1 MSNAL
6 VISGGGS
13 KGAFAV
19 GAIEKLREVDIEFQ
33 IVSGTSTGALIAP
46 LVVTDEIQLLRSMYS
61 SVTTQDIIR
70 ERSGFEFLLSD
81 SIYDTNPVWS
91 LINSFITPARY
102 EKIMRS
108 TTELYLTTVDLQ
120 SGEIVYWTQP
130 PRNYKHIDSREV
142 LMRAMLASASMPV
155 FMPDVQIDASGHQYV
170 DGGLREIAPFK
181 IAIDNGATDIYS
193 IVLSPE
199 NPSPSVKTYDNIPET
214 LLRVIELFER
224 EIVENDVETAVLY
237 NKAISYI
244 HGMKETAQGLL
255 SQSQF
260 NQLFNDPQ
268 NPDPFVD
275 KRLVKLWI
283 IRPDY
288 ELPASTLEFSPF
300 IMSQMMEM
308 GRQAAEKALNGRPLF
323 T

>member
-1 MSNAL
+1 MKNAL

-19 GAIEKLREVDIEFQ
+19 GAIEKLRDAGIEFQ
-33 IVSGTSTGALIAP
+33 VVSGTSTGSLIAP
-46 LVVTDEIQLLRSMYS
+46 LVVTDEIQLLRSMYT

-70 ERSGFEFLLSD
+70 ERPNFEFLLSD

-102 EKIMRS
+102 DEIMHS

-130 PRNYKHIDSREV
+130 TRNYKHIDSREV

-155 FMPDVQIDASGHQYV
+155 FMPDVQINPGGHQYV
-170 DGGLREIAPFK
+170 DGGVREIAPFK
-181 IAIDNGATDIYS
+181 VVIDNGATDIYS

-199 NPSPSVKTYDNIPET
+199 NPSPSEKRYNNIPET

-224 EIVENDVETAVLY
+224 EIVENDIETAVLY
-237 NKAISYI
+237 NRAISYI
-244 HGMKETAQGLL
+244 RGVNETAKRLL
-255 SQSQF
+255 SQSQYDQIF
-260 NQLFNDPQ
+260 NATQ
-268 NPDPFVD
+268 NPDPFID
-275 KRLVKLWI
+275 KRLMNLWI
-283 IRPDY
+283 IRPDH

-300 IMSQMMEM
+300 IMSQMMAM
-308 GRQAAEKALNGRPLF
+308 GRQAAENALNRSPLI